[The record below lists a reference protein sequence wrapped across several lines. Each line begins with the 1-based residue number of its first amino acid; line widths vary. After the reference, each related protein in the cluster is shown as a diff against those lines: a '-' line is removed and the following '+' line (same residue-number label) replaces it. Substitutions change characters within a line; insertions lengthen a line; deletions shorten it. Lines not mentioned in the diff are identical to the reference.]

1 MNKEDLEA
9 GEWYLCHSNHFPERT
24 MVMHYHSNRFSN
36 VIEDGE
42 LNVGVTF
49 EYEILTVIHKMYKPL
64 TLEGLNQSL
73 ILKDTEIAH
82 LKSQLQK
89 ANDIID
95 RAIGN
100 DESNKQRVER

>member
-49 EYEILTVIHKMYKPL
+49 EYEILTVIHKMYKGKGKYYRRKDPERVVAEINYIKDRYPL
-64 TLEGLNQSL
+64 SHVHFSDDLF
-73 ILKDTEIAH
+73 ILRK
-82 LKSQLQK
+82 
-89 ANDIID
+89 NY
-95 RAIGN
+95 N
-100 DESNKQRVER
+100 